1 MTQRFNR
8 KRARLQNRRRST
20 NMSPHWGKLPG
31 AEITVHR
38 RNNFALAK
46 TATDSG
52 RLLSTTLNDY
62 SAAELRSVFQL
73 YKIESVRVTWTL
85 VNGPNNNANFPTL
98 HLAPQNFSFIIPPSL
113 NEMMQYDKLTVF
125 QFGPSRMQ
133 YSRVFKPALLL
144 DASASAGT
152 GQVIA
157 PGLTSFVSTENV
169 NTNFILGSFWLQRY
183 SNVDTT
189 HTIEITLD
197 ATLKFKG
204 IR

>member
-1 MTQRFNR
+1 MSSYT
-8 KRARLQNRRRST
+8 NRRRQRARSRRRRT
-20 NMSPHWGKLPG
+20 NMPAPGVKLPG
-31 AEITVHR
+31 AEITIHR
-38 RNNFALAK
+38 RNNFALTK

-73 YKIESVRVTWTL
+73 YRIESVKVTWTL

-113 NEMMQYDKLTVF
+113 AEMMQYDKLTVF

-133 YSRVFKPALLL
+133 YSRTFTPALLL

-152 GQVIA
+152 GQVIMPGKA
-157 PGLTSFVSTENV
+157 PFVSSENV
-169 NTNFILGSFWLQRY
+169 NTNYILGSFWLQRY